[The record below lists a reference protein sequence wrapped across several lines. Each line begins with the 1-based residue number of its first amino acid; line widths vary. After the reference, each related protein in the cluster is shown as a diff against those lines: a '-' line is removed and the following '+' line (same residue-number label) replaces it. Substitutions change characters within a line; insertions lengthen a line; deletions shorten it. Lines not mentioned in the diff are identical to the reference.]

1 MAPPR
6 ASILLVT
13 AAALILGGCSVNNS
27 NTDLTAG
34 KLTFI
39 AKCGS
44 CHTLAHAGTK
54 GTAGP
59 NLDQAFRQSV
69 EENFGRNAIAG
80 VVRGQIKDP
89 GKYPKGHVGTAMPA
103 GLVSGD
109 DANNVAAYV
118 AAVAGKPGADAGLL
132 AKAVPPAASSKPAVA
147 VAGVLKLAADPNGQL
162 AYTTT
167 KATAQAGEVTIEM
180 TNASG
185 IDHNVAIQDGTGAT
199 GNIEGATKIE
209 PKGTDSVKVNLK
221 PGSYTFFCEVSGHRQ
236 AGMLGT
242 LTVK

>member
-1 MAPPR
+1 MARPR
-6 ASILLVT
+6 ASLLLVP

-34 KLTFI
+34 KLLFI
-39 AKCGS
+39 QKCGS

-69 EENFGRNAIAG
+69 EENFGRNAIEG

-89 GKYPKGHVGTAMPA
+89 AKFSAGHVGTAMPSN
-103 GLVSGD
+103 LVSGD

-118 AAVAGKPGADAGLL
+118 ASVAGKPGTDTGLL
-132 AKAVPPAASSKPAVA
+132 ANAVPPSASSKPAVA
-147 VAGVLKLAADPNGQL
+147 VAGKLKLEADPNGQL
-162 AYTTT
+162 SYTTT
-167 KATAQAGEVTIEM
+167 KAEAQAGKLTISLDN
-180 TNASG
+180 TSG
-185 IDHNVAIQDGTGAT
+185 VPHNVAIQQGTT
-199 GNIEGATKIE
+199 GPVLAHTQEVPRGVETTSVDLKA
-209 PKGTDSVKVNLK
+209 GT
-221 PGSYTFFCEVSGHRQ
+221 YTFFCEVPGHRQ